1 MSNFKDRVV
10 TQKHSLFVS
19 AGHSYSDPGASG
31 NGWTEADVVLD
42 LRDRLYRELD
52 SRGIVLST
60 DGEKG
65 ENLPLRQAVQM
76 AKEHEVAVE
85 LHCNAFRAKS
95 ATGVETLGGD
105 WMPDFPEE
113 LCDCISSV
121 LGIANRG
128 AKGEGSGQHSRLA
141 FVSKGHGVI
150 IELFFITNPHDLRSY
165 LDRKDELVVRLA
177 DVLEDEVCKG

>member
-1 MSNFKDRVV
+1 MSNFKDRVL
-10 TQKHSLFVS
+10 TQKKSLFVS

-31 NGWTEADVVLD
+31 NGWTEADIVLE
-42 LRDRLYRELD
+42 LRDLLYRELD

-76 AKEHEVAVE
+76 ASEHEVAVE
-85 LHCNAFRAKS
+85 LHCNAFHKPS
-95 ATGVETLGGD
+95 ATGVETLSSG
-105 WMPDFPEE
+105 WQPEFDAA
-113 LCDCISSV
+113 LCDCISRT

-141 FVSKGHGVI
+141 FVSKGHGTI
-150 IELFFITNPHDLRSY
+150 IELFFITNPNDLRSY
-165 LDRKDELVVRLA
+165 LEHKEELVIRLA
-177 DVLEDEVCKG
+177 DVLEDEVCK